1 MFHEFKEEAKHS
13 QKEKLHRMS
22 GGSATHPQT
31 SGRGHPDEKEDRA
44 LVKKMVKRTSLTGKK
59 DGGKTPLK
67 RADGGRTSDSK
78 SDKQKPTMHTTIV
91 ISPHSKGQAGPQ
103 GIGSAPMRPPVGPS
117 VPPTGGLPPQLMQGL
132 ASALGGQGG
141 QGPMKRGGKVSKGGL
156 TPIKRHKRANGGKA
170 YTAGA
175 GSGEG
180 RLEKIEHQGDKH
192 NRKDF

>member
-1 MFHEFKEEAKHS
+1 MFHEYKEEAKHS

-22 GGSATHPQT
+22 GGSTVTH
-31 SGRGHPDEKEDRA
+31 SDEKEDRA

-59 DGGKTPLK
+59 SGGKVPIK
-67 RADGGRTSDSK
+67 RADGGRTSK
-78 SDKQKPTMHTTIV
+78 SDKQTKVKPTMHTTIV

-103 GIGSAPMRPPVGPS
+103 GMGSAPMRPPVGPS

-132 ASALGGQGG
+132 ASALGGQGPQG
-141 QGPMKRGGKVSKGGL
+141 PQQGPMKRGGKVGKGGL
-156 TPIKRHKRANGGKA
+156 TPIKRHKHANGGKA

-180 RLEKIEHQGDKH
+180 RLEKIDHLKGKSP
-192 NRKDF
+192 RKDY